1 MLSNNN
7 ILVINKNELIIE
19 VLYNV
24 AAISQNTATIFY
36 FNRNIATILLQYCN
50 VL

>member
-19 VLYNV
+19 VLYN